1 MYCQKSLSKIFRG
14 TLPALAILLL
24 LVTGCSKPR
33 NRYHEQPIAR
43 VHNYYLYPADLEG
56 LVPEGTISA
65 DSIQIVKTFIDQW
78 TRKRVLLK
86 QAEFN
91 LSARQQDV
99 SRMLEDYRA
108 TLLIFEY
115 EKEYLVQRM
124 DTTVSRGEIES
135 YYLEHLNNFRLRD
148 PIIKGVYFRIR
159 SNAPKLNEI
168 RNTLRSTRSSEYTR
182 MSVMIGESADL
193 IDSFEDRWVSF
204 SLLNQQI
211 PGYLENPDEFLKRN
225 LFLEVSDQN
234 LIHFVKILEYK
245 LPGEVAPLPYIQDQ
259 VKDIILN
266 RRKVEFLKE
275 LESSIYNQAVL
286 QNQIEIYDYVR

>member
-1 MYCQKSLSKIFRG
+1 MLM
-14 TLPALAILLL
+14 LAPA
-24 LVTGCSKPR
+24 CSKPR

-43 VHNYYLYPADLEG
+43 VHNYYLYPADLAG
-56 LVPEGTISA
+56 LVPEGTSSA
-65 DSIQIVKTFIDQW
+65 DSTQMVKTFIDQW

-91 LSARQQDV
+91 LSTRQQDV

-115 EKEYLVQRM
+115 EKEYLIQRM
-124 DTTVSRGEIES
+124 DTTVRRTEIES
-135 YYLEHLNNFRLRD
+135 YYLEHLNNFMLRD
-148 PIIKGVYFRIR
+148 PIIKGVYFKIR
-159 SNAPKLNEI
+159 SNARMLSEI
-168 RNTLRSTRSSEYTR
+168 RTAIRSARSSEYTR
-182 MSVMIGESADL
+182 MSVMIGESAEM

-211 PGYLENPDEFLKRN
+211 PGYLENPEEFLKRN
-225 LFLEVSDQN
+225 LFLEVIDQN
-234 LIHFVKILEYK
+234 YIHFVKILEYK

-286 QNQIEIYDYVR
+286 QNQIEIYDHVR